1 MNAVA
6 EVTIKEICEGHLHPM
21 KYYAR
26 AENAFEI
33 KLEDFAQMKP
43 SERKRFFRNCPRIE
57 LLIGIMRS
65 ITDNFGRTFME
76 ERMRHFIQTTEELRM
91 FEMFY
96 LNITPKARKVFYYE
110 LKAMEQWLFEVMV
123 ARNLRVP
130 EMSTWEKLRQTWKRY
145 FGCIESVFSINK
157 YEYMKLA
164 TNEEILMNR
173 NEIVL

>member
-1 MNAVA
+1 
-6 EVTIKEICEGHLHPM
+6 M

-76 ERMRHFIQTTEELRM
+76 ERMLHFIQTTEELRM

-96 LNITPKARKVFYYE
+96 LF
-110 LKAMEQWLFEVMV
+110 

-130 EMSTWEKLRQTWKRY
+130 EMSTWEKLRQTWKRH

-164 TNEEILMNR
+164 TNEEIDS
-173 NEIVL
+173 